1 MNRYLAIGLAT
12 AAGAALFEVA
22 LVPAVVI
29 GGAAMLA
36 PNYLPRLRRQVQPAI
51 DAITRPLARPKRK
64 PKPKMAASA
73 PVLAAAELLLPVAN
87 SLPALLPRFAI
98 KRSLA
103 KTVTF
108 RVIVTG
114 LDFTSNYVVL
124 GEFAVAAGLSGFA
137 LVAGPVFYFAHE
149 TAWNYFGPL
158 GGAVDVALPS
168 RRVEAEE
175 MPGERRGFT
184 ISRALA
190 KTVTYRTVAT
200 VVDFTTMYVVV
211 GDLATALGLTAFGFV
226 LGPFVYLGH
235 EMAWDRLS
243 PPEEPADDQAAP
255 ADVAPMIGSRAGAT
269 PTLAAAG

>member
-36 PNYLPRLRRQVQPAI
+36 PNYVPRLRRQVQPVI
-51 DAITRPLARPKRK
+51 DAITSPLTALK
-64 PKPKMAASA
+64 PKGKTSRVASVSA
-73 PVLAAAELLLPVAN
+73 VAEPLEPVVN
-87 SLPALLPRFAI
+87 SWSAHLPRFAI
-98 KRSLA
+98 TRSLA

-124 GEFAVAAGLSGFA
+124 GEFAVAAGLSSFA

-149 TAWNYFGPL
+149 TGWNYFGPS
-158 GGAVDVALPS
+158 GGAVEVALPS
-168 RRVEAEE
+168 RRDDADE
-175 MPGERRGFT
+175 MPGEQRGFT
-184 ISRALA
+184 VSRALA
-190 KTVTYRTVAT
+190 KTVTYRAVAT
-200 VVDFTTMYVVV
+200 VVDFTTMYVVI

-226 LGPFVYLGH
+226 VGPFVYLGH
-235 EMAWDRLS
+235 EMVWDRLS
-243 PPEEPADDQAAP
+243 PPEEPEDAQ
-255 ADVAPMIGSRAGAT
+255 AGAT
-269 PTLAAAG
+269 EIVPMLGSKAEPPQTLTAAV

>member
-36 PNYLPRLRRQVQPAI
+36 PNYLPKLRRQVQPAI
-51 DAITRPLARPKRK
+51 DAITRPLARSK
-64 PKPKMAASA
+64 PKPPASA
-73 PVLAAAELLLPVAN
+73 PVPAAVGSSDAVVNPW
-87 SLPALLPRFAI
+87 PILLPRFAI

-103 KTVTF
+103 KTITF

-137 LVAGPVFYFAHE
+137 LVAGPVFYFVHE
-149 TAWNYFGPL
+149 TGWNYLGPP
-158 GGAVDVALPS
+158 GNAVALPRLS
-168 RRVEAEE
+168 RTTEE
-175 MPGERRGFT
+175 GGGWT
-184 ISRALA
+184 ISRAVA
-190 KTVTYRTVAT
+190 KTITFRAVAT
-200 VVDFTTMYVVV
+200 VMDFTTTYIVI
-211 GDLATALGLTAFGFV
+211 GDLATALGLSAFGFV
-226 LGPFVYLGH
+226 VGPFVYLGH

-243 PPEEPADDQAAP
+243 SPEEPEDDQAASV
-255 ADVAPMIGSRAGAT
+255 DVTPLIGAGAGT
-269 PTLAAAG
+269 AQATAAAG

>member
-64 PKPKMAASA
+64 PKPKMATSA

-149 TAWNYFGPL
+149 TAWNYFGPS

-168 RRVEAEE
+168 RRVEAGETR
-175 MPGERRGFT
+175 GERRGFT

-243 PPEEPADDQAAP
+243 PPQEPANDEAAP
-255 ADVAPMIGSRAGAT
+255 TEVGAMIGSGAGAT
-269 PTLAAAG
+269 PTFAAAG

>member
-36 PNYLPRLRRQVQPAI
+36 PNYLPKLRRQMQPAI
-51 DAITRPLARPKRK
+51 DAISRPVARSKPRPKRRIT
-64 PKPKMAASA
+64 PKAATSA
-73 PVLAAAELLLPVAN
+73 PVLAVAELLPPVVD
-87 SLPALLPRFAI
+87 SLSALLPRFAI

-137 LVAGPVFYFAHE
+137 LVAGPMFYFAHE
-149 TAWNYFGPL
+149 TAWNYFGPS
-158 GGAVDVALPS
+158 GGGVDVALPA
-168 RRVEAEE
+168 RRVDAEE
-175 MPGERRGFT
+175 TPGERRGFT

-200 VVDFTTMYVVV
+200 VVDFTTMYVVI

-243 PPEEPADDQAAP
+243 PPEEPEDE
-255 ADVAPMIGSRAGAT
+255 
-269 PTLAAAG
+269 AAAQPDGEGRGLVLVAA

>member
-36 PNYLPRLRRQVQPAI
+36 PNYLPKLRRQPAI
-51 DAITRPLARPKRK
+51 DAITRPLAGPK
-64 PKPKMAASA
+64 PKPPASA
-73 PVLAAAELLLPVAN
+73 PVSAAAEPLPPVVN

-98 KRSLA
+98 TRSLA

-137 LVAGPVFYFAHE
+137 LVAGPVFYFVHE
-149 TAWNYFGPL
+149 TAWNYFGPS
-158 GGAVDVALPS
+158 GGAVEVALPS
-168 RRVEAEE
+168 RHVDAEE
-175 MPGERRGFT
+175 MSGERRGFT
-184 ISRALA
+184 VSRALA

-200 VVDFTTMYVVV
+200 VMDFTTLYVVV

-243 PPEEPADDQAAP
+243 PPEEPADDHTVSAEVMP
-255 ADVAPMIGSRAGAT
+255 AIGSEASPAQT
-269 PTLAAAG
+269 VAAAG

>member
-36 PNYLPRLRRQVQPAI
+36 PNYVPKLRRQVQPVI
-51 DAITRPLARPKRK
+51 DAITRPLMG
-64 PKPKMAASA
+64 PKPKSTRK
-73 PVLAAAELLLPVAN
+73 PVPAVAE
-87 SLPALLPRFAI
+87 SLQPEVSSWPALLPRFAI

-137 LVAGPVFYFAHE
+137 LVAGPIFYFAHE
-149 TAWNYFGPL
+149 TAWNYFGPS
-158 GGAVDVALPS
+158 GGAVDVAPPV
-168 RRVEAEE
+168 RRDDAEE
-175 MPGERRGFT
+175 TPGERRGFT
-184 ISRALA
+184 VSRAVA

-200 VVDFTTMYVVV
+200 VVDFTTMYVVI

-226 LGPFVYLGH
+226 VGPFVYLGH

-243 PPEEPADDQAAP
+243 PPEEPADDEASPTENVPMLVGPGAEPAQTVAP
-255 ADVAPMIGSRAGAT
+255 AG
-269 PTLAAAG
+269 

>member
-36 PNYLPRLRRQVQPAI
+36 PNYVPKLRRQVQPVI
-51 DAITRPLARPKRK
+51 DAITRPLTA
-64 PKPKMAASA
+64 PKPKSTRQPAPA
-73 PVLAAAELLLPVAN
+73 PVSAVAQ
-87 SLPALLPRFAI
+87 SSQPEVSSWPALLPRFAI

-137 LVAGPVFYFAHE
+137 LVAGPMFYFAHE
-149 TAWNYFGPL
+149 TAWNYFGPS
-158 GGAVDVALPS
+158 GGAVDVALPA
-168 RRVEAEE
+168 RRDDTEEA
-175 MPGERRGFT
+175 PGERRGFT
-184 ISRALA
+184 VSRAVA

-200 VVDFTTMYVVV
+200 VVDFTTMYVVL

-226 LGPFVYLGH
+226 VGPFVYLGH
-235 EMAWDRLS
+235 EMVWDRLS
-243 PPEEPADDQAAP
+243 PPEEPADDQAGPTENVPMLGTGAEP
-255 ADVAPMIGSRAGAT
+255 AQTV
-269 PTLAAAG
+269 AAAG

>member
-36 PNYLPRLRRQVQPAI
+36 PNYLPKLRRQVQPAI
-51 DAITRPLARPKRK
+51 DAITRPLAGPK
-64 PKPKMAASA
+64 PKPAVSA
-73 PVLAAAELLLPVAN
+73 PVAAVAEPSPPVVY

-98 KRSLA
+98 TRSLA

-108 RVIVTG
+108 RVVVTG

-124 GEFAVAAGLSGFA
+124 GEFAVAAGLSTFA

-149 TAWNYFGPL
+149 TAWNYFGPS
-158 GGAVDVALPS
+158 GGAVDVALPL
-168 RRVEAEE
+168 RRDDAEE
-175 MPGERRGFT
+175 TPGEPRGFT
-184 ISRALA
+184 ISRPLA
-190 KTVTYRTVAT
+190 KTITYRAVAT
-200 VVDFTTMYVVV
+200 VVDFTTMYVVI

-243 PPEEPADDQAAP
+243 PPAEPADDQAASAEP
-255 ADVAPMIGSRAGAT
+255 VPMASTRAGA
-269 PTLAAAG
+269 PQIVAAAG

>member
-36 PNYLPRLRRQVQPAI
+36 PSYLPKLRRQVQPAI
-51 DAITRPLARPKRK
+51 DAVTAPFAK
-64 PKPKMAASA
+64 PKAKPKSKPRAS
-73 PVLAAAELLLPVAN
+73 VLVTADAELSAAGY

-137 LVAGPVFYFAHE
+137 LVAGPIFYFVHE
-149 TAWNYFGPL
+149 TAWNSLGPP
-158 GGAVDVALPS
+158 GNAVALP
-168 RRVEAEE
+168 RLTKVREQ
-175 MPGERRGFT
+175 GGWT

-190 KTVTYRTVAT
+190 KTITFRTVAT
-200 VVDFTTMYVVV
+200 VMDFTTTYVVI
-211 GDLATALGLTAFGFV
+211 GDLATALGLSAFGFV
-226 LGPFVYLGH
+226 VGPFVYLGH
-235 EMAWDRLS
+235 EMVWDRLS
-243 PPEEPADDQAAP
+243 PPEESEDDQAAP
-255 ADVAPMIGSRAGAT
+255 TIEAVPMVGDGTGAVQ
-269 PTLAAAG
+269 PAAG

>member
-36 PNYLPRLRRQVQPAI
+36 PNYLPKLRRQVQPAI
-51 DAITRPLARPKRK
+51 DAITAPLARLKPERK
-64 PKPKMAASA
+64 PSARA
-73 PVLAAAELLLPVAN
+73 PVSVAAE
-87 SLPALLPRFAI
+87 PAPPAVINPWPAILPRFAI

-137 LVAGPVFYFAHE
+137 LVAGPLFYFAHE
-149 TAWNYFGPL
+149 TGWNYFGPS
-158 GGAVDVALPS
+158 GGAVEVALPS
-168 RRVEAEE
+168 RRVDAEE
-175 MPGERRGFT
+175 MSGEWRGFT
-184 ISRALA
+184 VSRALA
-190 KTVTYRTVAT
+190 KTVTYRAVAT
-200 VVDFTTMYVVV
+200 VVDFTTMYVVI

-226 LGPFVYLGH
+226 VGPFVYLGH

-243 PPEEPADDQAAP
+243 PPEESAEDQAAP
-255 ADVAPMIGSRAGAT
+255 AEIVPMIGSGTGTVR
-269 PTLAAAG
+269 TLAAAG

>member
-36 PNYLPRLRRQVQPAI
+36 PNYLPKLRRQVQPAI
-51 DAITRPLARPKRK
+51 DAITRPLAKPKRK
-64 PKPKMAASA
+64 PSAAA
-73 PVLAAAELLLPVAN
+73 PVSTAVEPSPPVVN

-98 KRSLA
+98 TRSLA

-124 GEFAVAAGLSGFA
+124 GEFVVAAGLSGFA

-149 TAWNYFGPL
+149 TAWNYFGPS
-158 GGAVDVALPS
+158 GGAVAIALPS
-168 RRVEAEE
+168 RRVDADE

-184 ISRALA
+184 VSRALA

-200 VVDFTTMYVVV
+200 VVDFTTMYVVI

-235 EMAWDRLS
+235 EMVWDRLS
-243 PPEEPADDQAAP
+243 PPEESMEDQAVP
-255 ADVAPMIGSRAGAT
+255 ATEATPMLGSGAGAAQT
-269 PTLAAAG
+269 AAAAG